1 MNMTFDKFTIK
12 AQETVQEAVNLAQ
25 SSGQQSIEPVH
36 LLKAIMTKAKDV
48 SNFIFQKLGVNSRQV
63 EMLIDSEISHL
74 PRVQGGQPYLSADT
88 NQTLQRAVET
98 AQKMGDQFVSVE
110 PILLAIVASNST
122 ASRIL
127 KDAGCSEK
135 EMRKAINEL
144 RQGQKVESQ
153 SADDN
158 YQSLAKYAKNL
169 VEEARNGKLDPVIGR
184 DDEIRRV
191 LQILSRRTK
200 NNPILIGEPGTGKT
214 AIVEGLAERIV
225 RGDVPENLKD
235 KQLYSLDMGALV
247 AGAKYKGEFEE
258 RLKSVINE
266 VTKSDGRIILF
277 IDEIHTLVGAG
288 GGEGAMDAANI
299 LKPALAR
306 GELRS
311 IGATTLN
318 EYQKYFEKDKAL
330 ERRFQTV
337 MVDEPDELSAIS
349 ILRGLKE
356 RYENHHK
363 VRIQDDACIAAVKLS
378 ERYISDRFLPD
389 KAIDLMDEAA
399 AKLRMERDSVPE
411 ELDEITRRLKQ
422 LEIEREAIKNEQ
434 ARNKDEESSSE
445 GKLAQLDKDIAELR
459 DKEKAFRAKWEGEK
473 ALVNRI
479 QDDKQQMED
488 LKLEAE
494 RAEREG
500 NYERVAE
507 IRYSKLKM
515 LEDDIK
521 HIQQQLKNAQG
532 AEAMVREEVTEDDI
546 AEVVSRWTGIP
557 VTRMLQSEREK
568 LLHLEEELH
577 KRVIG
582 QEEAISAVSDAVRR
596 SRAGLQD
603 PKRPIA
609 SFIFLGT
616 TGVGKTE
623 LAKALAEYLFNDETM
638 MTRIDMSEYQ
648 EKFSVSRLIGAPP
661 GYVGYDEG
669 GQLTEAVRRK
679 PYSVVLFD
687 EIEKAHP
694 DVFNILLQVLDD
706 GRLTDNKGRTVNFKN
721 TIIIMTSNLGS
732 QMINDEIRR
741 KTETLGNTLDEGF
754 IITLKN
760 KILDMLKQTIRPEFL
775 NRIDETIMFL
785 PLRKD
790 EIANVVRLQMN
801 AVKRMLEPQ
810 GFELD
815 ITDAAVDILA
825 QEGFDPEFG
834 ARPVKRA
841 IQRCVLNELSR
852 KILSEEVSREK
863 PITIDAVGE
872 QLVFR
877 N

>member
-1 MNMTFDKFTIK
+1 MNFDKYTIK
-12 AQETVQEAVNLAQ
+12 AQETVQEAVNIAQ
-25 SSGQQSIEPVH
+25 RAGQQSIEPVH
-36 LLKAIMTKAKDV
+36 LLKALLEKAADV
-48 SNFIFQKLGVNSRQV
+48 TNYIFQKLGVNAMQV
-63 EMLIDSEISHL
+63 STLANSEVEHL
-74 PRVQGGQPYLSADT
+74 PRVEGGKPYLSNEANNVLLKAED
-88 NQTLQRAVET
+88 LS
-98 AQKMGDQFVSVE
+98 KSLGDEFVSVE
-110 PILLAIVASNST
+110 PLLLALLAVNSS
-122 ASRIL
+122 AARIL
-127 KDAGCSEK
+127 KDAGCTEK
-135 EMRKAINEL
+135 DARAAIEAL
-144 RQGQKVESQ
+144 RQGQQVKSQ
-153 SADDN
+153 SGDEN
-158 YQSLAKYAKNL
+158 YQSLEKYAKNL
-169 VEEARNGKLDPVIGR
+169 VEDARNGKLDPVIGR

-258 RLKSVINE
+258 RLKSVIKE
-266 VTKSDGRIILF
+266 VTNADGQIILF

-306 GELRS
+306 GELRA

-337 MVDEPDELSAIS
+337 MVNEPDELSAIS
-349 ILRGLKE
+349 ILRGIKE

-363 VRIQDDACIAAVKLS
+363 VRIQDDACIAAVQLS

-422 LEIEREAIKNEQ
+422 LEIEREAIKREN
-434 ARNKDEESSSE
+434 DEP
-445 GKLAQLDKDIAELR
+445 KMAQLDKDIAELR
-459 DKEKAFRAKWEGEK
+459 EQEKAFRAKWESER
-473 ALVNRI
+473 ALVNKI
-479 QDDKQQMED
+479 QQN
-488 LKLEAE
+488 KLEIERLNHEAD

-507 IRYSKLKM
+507 IRYGKLKE
-515 LEDDIK
+515 LDNDIESIK
-521 HIQQQLKNAQG
+521 QQLQATQAG
-532 AEAMVREEVTEDDI
+532 EGMVREEVTADDI

-577 KRVIG
+577 RRVIA
-582 QEEAISAVSDAVRR
+582 QDEAIAAVSDAVRR

-623 LAKALAEYLFNDETM
+623 LAKALAEYLFNDESM

-732 QMINDEIRR
+732 QYIQQQCANLNDTNRDEV
-741 KTETLGNTLDEGF
+741 LDE
-754 IITLKN
+754 TRQRVM
-760 KILDMLKQTIRPEFL
+760 DMLKQTIRPEFL

-785 PLRKD
+785 PLTK
-790 EIANVVRLQMN
+790 EQIAEVVRLQMRS
-801 AVKRMLEPQ
+801 VGRMLAEQ
-810 GFELD
+810 GFKIDVSDEAINL
-815 ITDAAVDILA
+815 LA
-825 QEGFDPEFG
+825 DLGYDPEFG

-841 IQRCVLNELSR
+841 IQRYVLNDLSK
-852 KILSEEVSREK
+852 KILAEEVNRDK
-863 PITIDAVGE
+863 PILIDALDGK
-872 QLVFR
+872 LVFR